1 MKTYARIQAEH
12 VAELFVTDQDIT
24 AMFHRDIPWVDVTS
38 VNGIAVGWKYDGQ
51 HFSPPTDSEPTAS
64 PVTLL
69 ELQAQLAALSSQL
82 AALATTTQA
91 H

>member
-12 VAELFVTDQDIT
+12 VAELLSTNQDIT
-24 AMFHRDIPWVDVTS
+24 AMFHRDIPWVEVTS
-38 VNGIAVGWKYDGQ
+38 VNGVAVGWKYDGQ
-51 HFSPPTDSEPTAS
+51 HFLPPTAPESTAS

-82 AALATTTQA
+82 AALSAGAETQ
-91 H
+91 